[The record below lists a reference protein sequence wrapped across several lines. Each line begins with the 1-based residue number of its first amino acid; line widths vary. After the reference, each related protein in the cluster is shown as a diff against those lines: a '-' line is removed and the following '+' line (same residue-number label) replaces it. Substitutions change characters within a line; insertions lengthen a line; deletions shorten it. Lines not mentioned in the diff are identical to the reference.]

1 MSFKELFEV
10 LPNIINLFVPGYIF
24 LVTYK
29 YFIESENKDF
39 EVTAIGSIV
48 LSYIFQ
54 LITELINKI
63 FILPEII
70 YSIISIVLAFVCS
83 ILAVKIRLTACFKCV
98 VIKIGKITG
107 NKNIWYDFFDMN
119 KGTRVRFY
127 CKYNNHDVSITG
139 DIKYFEESEDNEC
152 NFVINNYKIEFDNGD
167 IYESSNETHTMIFS
181 TKNVTGLEA
190 HYGK

>member
-10 LPNIINLFVPGYIF
+10 LPDIINLFVPGYVF
-24 LVTYK
+24 LIIYK

-54 LITELINKI
+54 LITELISKI
-63 FILPEII
+63 SIVPENID
-70 YSIISIVLAFVCS
+70 SIISVIIAFVCS
-83 ILAVKIRLTACFKCV
+83 ILAVKIRLTACFKRI
-98 VIKIGKITG
+98 VINIGKITG

-127 CKYNNHDVSITG
+127 CKYNNVDATITG
-139 DIKYFEESEDNEC
+139 DIKYFEETEDNEC
-152 NFVINNYKIEFDNGD
+152 NFIINNYEIELNNGD
-167 IYESSNETHTMIFS
+167 FYKSSKETHTMIFN
-181 TKNVTGLEA
+181 TRNVTGLEA